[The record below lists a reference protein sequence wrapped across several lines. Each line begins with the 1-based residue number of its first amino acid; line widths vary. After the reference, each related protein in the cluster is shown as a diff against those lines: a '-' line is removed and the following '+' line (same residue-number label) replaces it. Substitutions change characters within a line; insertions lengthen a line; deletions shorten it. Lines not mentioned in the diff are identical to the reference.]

1 MHIEVLK
8 EALVAS
14 VGADLDVQCTVA
26 GAATA
31 PATPAPSS
39 SGSATPLP
47 PPTPYEGF
55 APGDEAVAD
64 DPDEP
69 KPAGPVL
76 HGDDAALALV
86 QSELGG
92 KVVETSGE

>member
-1 MHIEVLK
+1 M
-8 EALVAS
+8 
-14 VGADLDVQCTVA
+14 
-26 GAATA
+26 
-31 PATPAPSS
+31 
-39 SGSATPLP
+39 P

-69 KPAGPVL
+69 TPAGPVL

-92 KVVETSGE
+92 KVVETSGD